1 MKTRVLA
8 TACLSVGLTLVS
20 GAVFGQQ
27 IYNNWNTD
35 ACGFTDR
42 AGVDLDGPTRLNAV
56 ELWYRWGHQ
65 ESEVGY
71 ALFLDGRF
79 VRNGRLMRADCDPY
93 QEAWC
98 GARGSV
104 GVDLP
109 PGHVDIRV
117 ARGKVCQNAG
127 SNGEGFI
134 HVYGMQR

>member
-1 MKTRVLA
+1 MKTQVLA
-8 TACLSVGLTLVS
+8 TVCLAAGLTLVS
-20 GAVFGQQ
+20 SAVVGQQ

-35 ACGFTDR
+35 ACGYTDR
-42 AGVDLDGPTRLNAV
+42 AGVDLGGPTRLNSV
-56 ELWYRWGHQ
+56 ELWYRWGRH

-71 ALFLDGRF
+71 ALFHDGRF
-79 VRNGRLMRADCDPY
+79 VRRGRLMRAACDPY

-109 PGHVDIRV
+109 PGHVEICVD
-117 ARGKVCQNAG
+117 RGKVCQNAG

-134 HVYGMQR
+134 QAYGMPR